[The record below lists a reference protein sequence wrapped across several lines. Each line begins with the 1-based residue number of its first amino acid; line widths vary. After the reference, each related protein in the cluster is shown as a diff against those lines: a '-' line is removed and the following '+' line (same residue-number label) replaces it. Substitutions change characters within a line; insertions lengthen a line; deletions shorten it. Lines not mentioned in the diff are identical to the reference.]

1 MKRTRAGIRST
12 RKKVTRINKTKLGKQ
27 FSESKTEEE
36 ETHTTITAL
45 LLVPNDETE
54 ADEPQTNNMFCY
66 AALSDKQAGTLY
78 TDATGALSTMSL
90 DGMQYF
96 FIAYDYD
103 ANLIFAIP
111 ISNVKDST
119 IVEAFNKV
127 FMKLKEKGDKPAFN
141 VTNNQAI
148 NPLKTYLKKKIADE
162 NLWN

>member
-1 MKRTRAGIRST
+1 M
-12 RKKVTRINKTKLGKQ
+12 TRINATKLGTE
-27 FSESKTEEE
+27 FYGSETEEK
-36 ETHTTITAL
+36 ETHTTIPAQFI
-45 LLVPNDETE
+45 VREDEPE
-54 ADEPQTNNMFCY
+54 ADETQKNNILLY
-66 AALSDKQAGTLY
+66 DALADKQAGTLY